1 MKNPFLPLAARLYQ
15 KLKPIVKKKQD
26 YKVRKALQQLYPLE
40 NVDKMHDDFQ
50 IKKLEAIFVII
61 VIGIVSAV
69 CLHLC
74 SRMRESL
81 ADGTQLVRNEWG
93 VGDYKVTLRAQTENW
108 NKEIPFLVRE
118 RSLTKEE
125 QSNLQNELYAKLPD
139 LIKKENYDLGHV
151 ESNLNLVSSVPGY
164 PFRLTWSS
172 SDNERINRNGKVN
185 RKGIESKGE
194 KIELTVT
201 FSYEQEESS
210 FAYEVFLVPEVV
222 NEEKLFFEALEN
234 KLSEIDLEAKNQKQI
249 SLPDSLQ
256 DENIEWTQVSK
267 SNVIFIFMLTILG
280 CVLVGWGMKNDLEK
294 SCKKRNRQLVVDY
307 SGFVSKLRL
316 YLSADLTVKNAFYRI
331 MKDYEEQQEQ
341 KKKKYLYE
349 EMKISCHQ
357 LENGVMEE
365 QVYREFGK
373 RCGETRY
380 RRLSFLLTVHLK
392 QGNGQLLMLLSEE
405 ADNAKEDRRNMAR
418 KAGEEAGT
426 KLLFPMMLMLVV
438 IMFLVLIP
446 AYLDFGSI

>member
-93 VGDYKVTLRAQTENW
+93 VGDYKVTLRAKTENW

-151 ESNLNLVSSVPGY
+151 ESDLNLVSSVPGY

-357 LENGVMEE
+357 LKNGVMEE

>member
-69 CLHLC
+69 CIHLC

-93 VGDYKVTLRAQTENW
+93 VGDYKVTLRAKTENW

-151 ESNLNLVSSVPGY
+151 ESDLNLVSSVPGY

-357 LENGVMEE
+357 LKNGVMEE